1 MSVKLDKAMLD
12 MHGIEGQ
19 SFDHLNKISPPKKRL
34 NGEYFLPIIKKS
46 DIM

>member
-1 MSVKLDKAMLD
+1 MSVKIDKAMLD

-19 SFDHLNKISPPKKRL
+19 SFDQFIKISPPKKRL

-46 DIM
+46 DRM